1 MSYKLELSTKPAK
14 ALGDDA
20 LWDVAEASLTAALN
34 TFAGEGNWRVN
45 PGDGAFYGP
54 KIDIKVFDAMER
66 VHQCATVQLDFQL
79 PIRFDL
85 NYRGDAQV
93 EATATTAPTAAAA
106 SEQSNSDAMDVDTD
120 GNTIAAA
127 AAVKPK
133 GVSKNR
139 PVMVH
144 RAMLGSLERMIAVL
158 TEHYG
163 GRWPFWLSPRQAMV
177 VPVGQGFIDYAM
189 QVRDKLH
196 AEGFYVDVDDST
208 KTLNK
213 KVREAETAHY
223 NFVLVVGAAERD
235 TDEVNCRETGNKEV
249 QARNM
254 KLLPRIHRYKIEE
267 GTTSTASSSTDSLIL
282 CTLHYADVASF

>member
-1 MSYKLELSTKPAK
+1 
-14 ALGDDA
+14 
-20 LWDVAEASLTAALN
+20 
-34 TFAGEGNWRVN
+34 
-45 PGDGAFYGP
+45 
-54 KIDIKVFDAMER
+54 MER

-93 EATATTAPTAAAA
+93 EATTTPTNTAAAA

-120 GNTIAAA
+120 GNTTAASAAAAVA

-177 VPVGQGFIDYAM
+177 VPVGQ
-189 QVRDKLH
+189 
-196 AEGFYVDVDDST
+196 
-208 KTLNK
+208 
-213 KVREAETAHY
+213 
-223 NFVLVVGAAERD
+223 
-235 TDEVNCRETGNKEV
+235 VNCAYSKSRSPIV
-249 QARNM
+249 
-254 KLLPRIHRYKIEE
+254 
-267 GTTSTASSSTDSLIL
+267 
-282 CTLHYADVASF
+282 

>member
-1 MSYKLELSTKPAK
+1 
-14 ALGDDA
+14 
-20 LWDVAEASLTAALN
+20 
-34 TFAGEGNWRVN
+34 
-45 PGDGAFYGP
+45 
-54 KIDIKVFDAMER
+54 MER

-93 EATATTAPTAAAA
+93 EATTATTTTATTAAAA
-106 SEQSNSDAMDVDTD
+106 SEQSSDAMDVDTD
-120 GNTIAAA
+120 GTTTSASAAAAA

-177 VPVGQGFIDYAM
+177 VPVGQVKRNHLNFGL
-189 QVRDKLH
+189 LH
-196 AEGFYVDVDDST
+196 SYCYEF
-208 KTLNK
+208 
-213 KVREAETAHY
+213 R
-223 NFVLVVGAAERD
+223 
-235 TDEVNCRETGNKEV
+235 
-249 QARNM
+249 
-254 KLLPRIHRYKIEE
+254 
-267 GTTSTASSSTDSLIL
+267 
-282 CTLHYADVASF
+282 